1 MNKNIVY
8 VTLLL
13 GLGGY
18 FAYDTYYPE
27 YVKWESEI
35 EELQKKIDTA
45 KQNAPKLADLRKD
58 EQQLK
63 SRLRASLAQLPSGAE
78 LTDLMVMVMPLLEEC
93 GISSSRITQKSVDNP
108 QLQQVYRV
116 HPIKISGIKDLSMQ
130 TIIEVMH
137 KIREFKRIINAKS
150 VRMQRTGPDRYTL
163 DMDLETYSYIETEG
177 EDLGLE
183 EEPVP
188 EETPATPA
196 AETTPAET
204 ESSGETQAAAP
215 VTTEDTQT
223 ADAENA
229 TETEQAGAPSDTGA
243 TAEGA
248 R

>member
-183 EEPVP
+183 
-188 EETPATPA
+188 
-196 AETTPAET
+196 
-204 ESSGETQAAAP
+204 G
-215 VTTEDTQT
+215 
-223 ADAENA
+223 ADADDAMEDL
-229 TETEQAGAPSDTGA
+229 AGKLVAHLFAHRPFGA
-243 TAEGA
+243 TFQPGGGGIGLHVGDGLEVEHDELQLSALV
-248 R
+248 RNKRSPI